1 MYCEKCGA
9 ENLETA
15 TLCQNCGGIFV
26 FSKPSR
32 TSGMALASII
42 LGISGITMFAL
53 MGIAWII
60 GLIFGILALHI
71 SGIIMFGLMGISWII
86 SLVFGILSLN
96 KINKSGGQ
104 IKGKGFAVTGITT
117 SSSGLAALLVII
129 GVVMFF
135 TSAQTLSTK
144 RKLINIQESGLL
156 TSLHQGSP
164 AIEGT
169 VNVFTDESNTMAT
182 CATALFTPLDQYD
195 KASYIRQR
203 LVCGPE
209 EKGPLEIIWQF
220 MANTDQGDLY
230 DFTINSPAGQNAI
243 SSTTIKITYNGTEQ
257 LVFENPSYKVIIT
270 PPEEEEESPNP

>member
-9 ENLETA
+9 ENLEGA
-15 TLCQNCGGIFV
+15 ALCQNCGGIFV

-32 TSGMALASII
+32 TSGMALASTV

-71 SGIIMFGLMGISWII
+71 SGITMFGLMGIAWII

-104 IKGKGFAVTGITT
+104 IKGKGFAVTGIVT
-117 SSSGLAALLVII
+117 SSSGLAVLLVVI

-135 TSAQTLSTK
+135 TSAQTISTR
-144 RKLINIQESGLL
+144 RKLINIQNSGLL
-156 TSLHQGSP
+156 TVLHHGSP
-164 AIEGT
+164 AIEGW
-169 VNVFTDESNTMAT
+169 VNVFTEQGDTKAN
-182 CATALFTPLDQYD
+182 CAAVLFTPDDQYG

-203 LVCGPE
+203 LTCE
-209 EKGPLEIIWQF
+209 LAEKAPLEITWQF
-220 MANTDQGDLY
+220 RANTDQGDLY
-230 DFTINSPAGQNAI
+230 NFTINSAVGQNSI
-243 SSTTIKITYNGTEQ
+243 RSTTVIVTYDGTEQ
-257 LVFENPSYKVIIT
+257 VVFESLSYKIT
-270 PPEEEEESPNP
+270 IAPPEPEHQE